1 MATGKRRAIFRPRN
15 CKECGCEFLS
25 RSSKKIFCDECGRAR
40 EREADRLRAARKA
53 RSTEIREI
61 GSTQVCKC
69 CGDDFILTVGAMK
82 YCEPCRDDR
91 VNRWKRE
98 RRKTDVKFDLVAR
111 IRRGINSCLGNGKK
125 AFRTWESLVGYT
137 YVDLK
142 AHLERQFLPGM
153 TWENRDKWEV
163 DHIVPVASYEFSTS
177 ECTDF
182 KACWA
187 LTNLRPIWRPANR
200 RKKDKRLFL
209 I

>member
-1 MATGKRRAIFRPRN
+1 MATIKRKAIFRQRN
-15 CKECGCEFLS
+15 CKTCGCEFLS
-25 RSSKKIFCDECGRAR
+25 RSSKKIYCDECARAR
-40 EREADRLRAARKA
+40 ERAQDRERAEKKA
-53 RSTEIREI
+53 RVRGVKAI
-61 GSTQVCKC
+61 GSIQVCNN
-69 CGDDFILTVGAMK
+69 CGSRFALEISSMK

-98 RRKTDVKFDLVAR
+98 RRKSDEKFDLVAR

-137 YVDLK
+137 YLELK
-142 AHLERQFLPGM
+142 SHLEKQFLHEM
-153 TWENRDKWEV
+153 AWDNRDKWEV
-163 DHIVPVASYEFSTS
+163 DHIVPVASFEFQTT
-177 ECTDF
+177 ECPEF

-187 LTNLRPIWRPANR
+187 LTNLRPIWRTANR